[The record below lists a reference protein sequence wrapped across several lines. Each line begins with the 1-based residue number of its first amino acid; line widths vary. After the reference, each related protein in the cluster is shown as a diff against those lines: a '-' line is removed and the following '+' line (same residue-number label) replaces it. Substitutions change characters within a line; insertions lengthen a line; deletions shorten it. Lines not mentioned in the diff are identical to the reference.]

1 MADDATIEQTEQQHE
16 DGGKSGFTPPATQ
29 KDLDHIITERVQR
42 ERAKYGDYEDLKGKA
57 AQLATIE
64 QANLSEVEKTAQKIA
79 AAETQVAQIP
89 AKVADSLRTHLI
101 ALHEIN
107 AEDAEL
113 FLTAT
118 DPELL
123 LKQVQRL
130 AGREAEAKGETAPGP
145 RPDLTQSSTRDP
157 AAKGT
162 PEADFANFLGAQ
174 LGVKP

>member
-1 MADDATIEQTEQQHE
+1 MADDAKIEPIEQQHE

-42 ERAKYGDYEDLKGKA
+42 ERAKYADYEDLKGKA

-130 AGREAEAKGETAPGP
+130 TGRESDRKLHGNHVSREGTTSTTVEGEAVETV
-145 RPDLTQSSTRDP
+145 REL
-157 AAKGT
+157 
-162 PEADFANFLGAQ
+162 FAG
-174 LGVKP
+174 

>member
-1 MADDATIEQTEQQHE
+1 MADDATTEPIEQPT

-42 ERAKYGDYEDLKGKA
+42 ERAKYADYEDLKGKA

-89 AKVADSLRTHLI
+89 AKVADALRTHLI
-101 ALHEIN
+101 ALHKIP
-107 AEDAEL
+107 AERAEL
-113 FLTAT
+113 FLTAS

-123 LKQVQRL
+123 LRQV
-130 AGREAEAKGETAPGP
+130 AGLMAGDADSDVERKKHGNHVPREGTTSTTVEGEAVETV
-145 RPDLTQSSTRDP
+145 REL
-157 AAKGT
+157 
-162 PEADFANFLGAQ
+162 FAG
-174 LGVKP
+174 

>member
-1 MADDATIEQTEQQHE
+1 MSEPTTEPTVQPT
-16 DGGKSGFTPPATQ
+16 DGGNSGYTPPATQ

-130 AGREAEAKGETAPGP
+130 TGRESDRKKHGAYVPREGATTTTVEGEAVETV
-145 RPDLTQSSTRDP
+145 REL
-157 AAKGT
+157 
-162 PEADFANFLGAQ
+162 FAG
-174 LGVKP
+174 

>member
-1 MADDATIEQTEQQHE
+1 MSEPTIEPTEQPTE
-16 DGGKSGFTPPATQ
+16 GGKSGYTPPATQ

-42 ERAKYGDYEDLKGKA
+42 ERAKYVDYEDLKGKA

-89 AKVADSLRTHLI
+89 AKVAGCLRSHLI

-130 AGREAEAKGETAPGP
+130 TGRESDRKKKGNVVPREGSTPSSSETGDEREFVRQLFA
-145 RPDLTQSSTRDP
+145 ST
-157 AAKGT
+157 
-162 PEADFANFLGAQ
+162 E
-174 LGVKP
+174 